1 MSTIPKKVSDA
12 FEELKKKY
20 DIYLELKKINGHFY
34 IYHATSEWDAEKKK
48 TRKITEYLLVRS
60 PLTDNSGKKDNE
72 NAKSNHTEKFLNMG
86 TSLLLTL

>member
-48 TRKITEYLLVRS
+48 SVVDPIICTGCKVCLQTCKFDAFQECG
-60 PLTDNSGKKDNE
+60 DKESGDQE
-72 NAKSNHTEKFLNMG
+72 FLHWNCIG
-86 TSLLLTL
+86 